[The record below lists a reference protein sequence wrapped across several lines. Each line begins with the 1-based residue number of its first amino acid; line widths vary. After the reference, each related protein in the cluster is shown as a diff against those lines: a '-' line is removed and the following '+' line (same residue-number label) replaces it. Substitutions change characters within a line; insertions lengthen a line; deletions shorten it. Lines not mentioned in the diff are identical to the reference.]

1 MYQHP
6 QALHL
11 NADYLQHEL
20 LRDAEARR
28 LARQDRPQ
36 SHEGRVFD
44 FSPFQRRLVALA
56 VALLSVAGVVSLI

>member
-28 LARQDRPQ
+28 LARGSQSDDEPQ
-36 SHEGRVFD
+36 FRLHRV
-44 FSPFQRRLVALA
+44 QRRLVAVA
-56 VALLSVAGVVSLI
+56 VALVTVLGVVALI

>member
-11 NADYLQHEL
+11 NADYLQHEM
-20 LRDAEARR
+20 LRDADNRR
-28 LARQDRPQ
+28 LAREARAE
-36 SHEGRVFD
+36 SHEGRGFD
-44 FSPFQRRLVALA
+44 VSPFQRRMVALA

>member
-20 LRDAEARR
+20 LRDAEARH
-28 LARQDRPQ
+28 LARQVRAE
-36 SHEGRVFD
+36 SHEGRLFD
-44 FSPFQRRLVALA
+44 FSPFQRRMVALA

>member
-20 LRDAEARR
+20 LRDAEN
-28 LARQDRPQ
+28 
-36 SHEGRVFD
+36 
-44 FSPFQRRLVALA
+44 RRLVRQARGESHEARVLD
-56 VALLSVAGVVSLI
+56 LSPF